1 MKKRLLLNLR
11 NVPNDEVEEVLAL
24 LTEHHIEHYT
34 TPAGPF
40 GISGGGIWVRDIEDC
55 DRAKALFDGYQEQ
68 RALRAAE
75 EKARAKARG
84 EHESLWSLW
93 RRRPGHV
100 ALMLILSAMI
110 LMIFFAPMLQI
121 AQSVR

>member
-11 NVPNDEVEEVLAL
+11 NVPNDEVGEVLAL

>member
-11 NVPNDEVEEVLAL
+11 NVPDDEVEEVLAL

-55 DRAKALFDGYQEQ
+55 DRAKALFDEYQAK

>member
-11 NVPNDEVEEVLAL
+11 NVPDDEVDEVLAL

-40 GISGGGIWVRDIEDC
+40 GISGGGIWLRDIEDC
-55 DRAKALFDGYQEQ
+55 DRATALFDEYQEQ

-75 EKARAKARG
+75 EKAKAKARG
-84 EHESLWSLW
+84 EQESVWSLW

>member
-11 NVPNDEVEEVLAL
+11 NVPDDEVDEVLAL
-24 LTEHHIEHYT
+24 LTEHHIEHYV

-55 DRAKALFDGYQEQ
+55 DRAKALFDEYQEQ
-68 RALRAAE
+68 RAVRAAD
-75 EKARAKARG
+75 EKAKAKARG
-84 EHESLWSLW
+84 EQESVWSLW